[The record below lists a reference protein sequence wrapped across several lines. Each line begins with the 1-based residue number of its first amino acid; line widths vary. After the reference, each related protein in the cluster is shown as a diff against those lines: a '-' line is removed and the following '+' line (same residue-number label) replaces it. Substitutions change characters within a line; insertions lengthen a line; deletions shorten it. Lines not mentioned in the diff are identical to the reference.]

1 MSEMKNVL
9 DSDGFTIFFDTVQT
23 GFKDKM
29 YGYSGDEFQKVNT
42 KGPKAIIIQNY
53 CSTHIAL

>member
-1 MSEMKNVL
+1 MSGMKNVF
-9 DSDGFTIFFDTVQT
+9 DSDGFTIFFGRVQT
-23 GFKDKM
+23 GFKDKI
-29 YGYSGDEFQKVNT
+29 YGYSVDEFQKVNT